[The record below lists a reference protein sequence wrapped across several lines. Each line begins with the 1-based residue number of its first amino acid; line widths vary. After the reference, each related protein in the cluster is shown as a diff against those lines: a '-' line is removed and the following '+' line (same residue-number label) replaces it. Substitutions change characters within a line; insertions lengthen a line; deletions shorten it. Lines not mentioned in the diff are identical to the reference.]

1 MKDPSFKIEADYVA
15 DPIWCEVSGFNLD
28 IDDLP
33 LSEELKDELNKWLEF
48 IKKYLWMSIIK

>member
-1 MKDPSFKIEADYVA
+1 
-15 DPIWCEVSGFNLD
+15 VSGFNLD